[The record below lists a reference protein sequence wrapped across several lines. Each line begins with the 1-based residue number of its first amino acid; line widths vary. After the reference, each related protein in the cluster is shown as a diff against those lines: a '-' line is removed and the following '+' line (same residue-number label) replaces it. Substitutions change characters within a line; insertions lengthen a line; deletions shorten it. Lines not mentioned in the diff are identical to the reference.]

1 MTTNGRRDGRLAPL
15 KLDDLASKAQWIEE
29 PELSF
34 AGGARHVDPK
44 VGISLY
50 GSRSLGTAR
59 HKREMHV
66 GFIGTAEAV
75 WHARELYERFSDG
88 VDGDE
93 SHVPFPGFAADRG
106 FRCDL
111 RTDDALV
118 EYISRSESITIDGIK
133 NGRERFEAMLAL
145 LRGKMELLTQRDYP
159 LDYVVLA
166 LPPDLLKR
174 CRVVDYTE
182 KGVGKVHRDLR
193 RAFKAMAMEFRK
205 PTQILLPTTTGM
217 ARSNRGLDHESMI
230 ACNLMTG
237 AYFKTDGLPWGPVD
251 LPPSSCFI
259 GVSFFR
265 PLGSTSTLRASVV
278 QAFDENGEGLV
289 LRGHDFYWDER
300 EHGRSPHLSEEMAGQ
315 LIEMVLDRYE
325 TERKQRPQRVVV
337 HKSSRFEPAERSG
350 FEQALSGVGRYDLV
364 ALRPTDDVRLVR
376 AGRYPPLR
384 GTTFTFGDI
393 SYLYTTGYIAAYGGY
408 PHGHV
413 PSPLQV
419 ADHVGDT
426 FRTQLLRE
434 VLTLT
439 KMNWNSANMEARM
452 PITLSFSRVVG
463 DVLREVPRDRVPEPK
478 YRYYM

>member
-1 MTTNGRRDGRLAPL
+1 MTTNGHRDGRLAPL
-15 KLDDLASKAQWIEE
+15 KLEEPDSRSQWLEE

-34 AGGARHVDPK
+34 ADGSKHVDPK

-50 GSRSLGTAR
+50 GPRSLGTAR
-59 HKREMHV
+59 HKREMHI

-75 WHARELYERFSDG
+75 WYARELYERFSDG

-93 SHVPFPGFAADRG
+93 SHVPFPGFAADKG
-106 FRCDL
+106 FRCEL

-118 EYISRSESITIDGIK
+118 EYISRSESIAIDGIK

-166 LPPDLLKR
+166 LPPNLLKR

-182 KGVGKVHRDLR
+182 RGVGKVHRDLR

-217 ARSNRGLDHESMI
+217 ARSSRQLDHESMI
-230 ACNLMTG
+230 AWNLMTG

-384 GTTFTFGDI
+384 GTAFTFGDI
-393 SYLYTTGYIAAYGGY
+393 SYLYTTGYITAYGGY

-426 FRTQLLRE
+426 FRAQLLRE
-434 VLTLT
+434 VLILT